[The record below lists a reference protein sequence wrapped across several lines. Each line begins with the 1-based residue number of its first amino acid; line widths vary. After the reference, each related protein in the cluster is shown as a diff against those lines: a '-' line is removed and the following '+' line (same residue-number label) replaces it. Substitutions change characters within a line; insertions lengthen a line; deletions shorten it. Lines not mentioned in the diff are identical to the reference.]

1 MIDILIIPTIIALL
15 AVSIWLYRSLEKV
28 NTGLDINT
36 SLSPE
41 TSIHS
46 FLNPPITAR
55 QLLVKKIQKYILPK
69 YTLQT
74 SPIRQYTPPAIS
86 VEPSI
91 SGCDGGDDDSF
102 FESLPRVVRY
112 NGLAQIPLKVYQG
125 DSCTI
130 TLNLSPSIRNP
141 NRNEKPYMYSVTRK

>member
-86 VEPSI
+86 V
-91 SGCDGGDDDSF
+91 
-102 FESLPRVVRY
+102 
-112 NGLAQIPLKVYQG
+112 
-125 DSCTI
+125 
-130 TLNLSPSIRNP
+130 
-141 NRNEKPYMYSVTRK
+141 